1 MGVFNCQRNKIR
13 SEVKVEVYK
22 MGVVETRF
30 AELIWSHEP
39 INSGGLVK
47 LAQEELGWKKSTT
60 YTVIKKCIN
69 KGAIERKE
77 PNFTCRPLISKEEA
91 QKYETRELIEKMYD
105 GCPDQLIAALIG
117 EKSLDQAGILRL
129 KELVKDL

>member
-60 YTVIKKCIN
+60 YTVIKKLCG
-69 KGAIERKE
+69 KGIIKNEDSMVSSV
-77 PNFTCRPLISKEEA
+77 LSKEQYFARQSRHFVE
-91 QKYETRELIEKMYD
+91 ETFDGSLPRFLAAFAREEKLSQEEILQIRRLID
-105 GCPDQLIAALIG
+105 
-117 EKSLDQAGILRL
+117 
-129 KELVKDL
+129 EL